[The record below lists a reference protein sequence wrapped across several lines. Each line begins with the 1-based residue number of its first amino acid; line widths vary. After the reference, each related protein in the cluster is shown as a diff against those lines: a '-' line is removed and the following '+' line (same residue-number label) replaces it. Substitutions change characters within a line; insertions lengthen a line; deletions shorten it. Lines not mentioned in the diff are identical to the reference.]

1 MKVVL
6 VLVVTLVVLASAV
19 SQYAGR
25 NTTDNQ
31 QPSIPAADSSS
42 APAVQSDEATS
53 DIKVVLVNLRPE
65 GCEPEELQL
74 SAGEYLFIA
83 RNRTGL
89 DELNL
94 RLIRENQQIAGG
106 KIPALRK
113 DWKQRL
119 KLTPGTYQ
127 LTESTQPEWICRIVV
142 ER

>member
-1 MKVVL
+1 MKATL
-6 VLVVTLVVLASAV
+6 VLVVMLVVLATAV
-19 SQYAGR
+19 SQYAGST
-25 NTTDNQ
+25 TTDNQ
-31 QPSIPAADSSS
+31 QPSIPAADNSS
-42 APAVQSDEATS
+42 APAAQSDEAIS

-74 SAGEYLFIA
+74 PAGEYLFIA

-89 DELNL
+89 DEVNL
-94 RLIRENQQIAGG
+94 RLTRESQQIADA

-127 LTESTQPEWICRIVV
+127 LTESTQPQWTCRIVV